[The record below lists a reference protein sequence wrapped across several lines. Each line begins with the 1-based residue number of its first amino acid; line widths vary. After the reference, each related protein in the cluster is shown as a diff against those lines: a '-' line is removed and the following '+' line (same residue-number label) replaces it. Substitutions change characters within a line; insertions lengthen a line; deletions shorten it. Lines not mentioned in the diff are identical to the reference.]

1 MRICVFGPGAIG
13 GYITARLANAGFAV
27 ACIARGEHLAAIRA
41 HGLTLESGGRTDIAR
56 PLATDDPAEL
66 GPQDFVILTLK
77 AHQLP
82 AAADSIAKL
91 VGPETT
97 LVTCMNGMPWWY
109 FHGLDGPLASTRLSS
124 VDPDGTLYEKLPPA
138 QTLGAVVYI
147 SGEVR
152 GPGVVRHTYSN
163 RLLVGEPNGTT
174 SARVTAF
181 AQAMEKAGLVCPVR
195 PNIRN
200 EIWLKL
206 WGNLSFNPISALTGA
221 TLVAMATDP
230 GVSAVARA
238 MMIEAEQ
245 VASRLGVIFPI
256 DVDRRIAIAAE
267 VGAHKTS
274 MLQDLERGR
283 TIELDALL
291 GAIVELGGLLGVATP
306 MCGSILALARQRAQL
321 AGCYAG

>member
-1 MRICVFGPGAIG
+1 
-13 GYITARLANAGFAV
+13 
-27 ACIARGEHLAAIRA
+27 
-41 HGLTLESGGRTDIAR
+41 
-56 PLATDDPAEL
+56 
-66 GPQDFVILTLK
+66 
-77 AHQLP
+77 
-82 AAADSIAKL
+82 
-91 VGPETT
+91 
-97 LVTCMNGMPWWY
+97 
-109 FHGLDGPLASTRLSS
+109 
-124 VDPDGTLYEKLPPA
+124 
-138 QTLGAVVYI
+138 
-147 SGEVR
+147 
-152 GPGVVRHTYSN
+152 
-163 RLLVGEPNGTT
+163 LLVGEPNGTT

-291 GAIVELGGLLGVATP
+291 GAIVELGGLVGVATP

-321 AGCYAG
+321 AGCYVG